1 MEEKGYVLHY
11 DRREGGK
18 NADKCINFGV
28 SVETVPNDGFK
39 FPHEVKE
46 GERSSDREGNRE
58 KAGVWERA
66 GGFEIVRNA
75 WRI

>member
-46 GERSSDREGNRE
+46 GERSISLCVYQGHSQLQH
-58 KAGVWERA
+58 K
-66 GGFEIVRNA
+66 
-75 WRI
+75 